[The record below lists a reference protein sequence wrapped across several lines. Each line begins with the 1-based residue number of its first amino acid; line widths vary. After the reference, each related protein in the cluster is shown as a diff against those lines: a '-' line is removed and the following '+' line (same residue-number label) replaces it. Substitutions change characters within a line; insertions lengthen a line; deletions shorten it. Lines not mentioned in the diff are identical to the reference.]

1 MLKSEEGY
9 EGVSVSSWEHFKAIM
24 SLPFMVLLV
33 GPILFLLFSIWTGL
47 PWLFLY
53 PLSLFSLFVGIFPIT
68 IGIFMMYKT
77 IRAFAS
83 VGKGTLSPKAPTQH
97 FVAVGLY
104 RYMRNPMIL
113 GGLLVLL
120 GEAFIFGSSLIFV
133 WCGFFGVLNH
143 FWFINR
149 EEPDLERRFG
159 AEYRQYKHNVPRWI
173 PRRTPWTSDS
183 FDPEVLEEN
192 EWTDQFAFGSP
203 GLRFALD
210 RFC

>member
-9 EGVSVSSWEHFKAIM
+9 GDVSVSSWEQFKAIM

-33 GPILFLLFSIWTGL
+33 GPILFLFFSIWTGL

-53 PLSLFSLFVGIFPIT
+53 PFSVFSLVVGIFPLA
-68 IGIFMMYKT
+68 IGLIMMYKT
-77 IRAFAS
+77 IRAFAT

-97 FVAVGLY
+97 FVAVSLY
-104 RYMRNPMIL
+104 RYLRNPMIL

-120 GEAFIFGSSLIFV
+120 GEAIIFGSSLIFL

-143 FWFINR
+143 IWFIKR

-159 AEYRQYKHNVPRWI
+159 DEYRQYKRNVPRWI
-173 PRRTPWTSDS
+173 PRRS
-183 FDPEVLEEN
+183 
-192 EWTDQFAFGSP
+192 
-203 GLRFALD
+203 
-210 RFC
+210 